1 MLARR
6 LATIAALLGLVA
18 ALIAPFRVNQ
28 VFVANSGHGPG
39 LLGLWMMLPI
49 VLGALAIAAVRT
61 ASIGFVWAIVG
72 AVWGFMILGAWS
84 LGLFFAWE
92 ALALL
97 VAGILHL
104 IAVGARWRLLLV
116 PLWLIAGAAALCPI
130 LFAVDLIRQERSQG
144 YMTVT
149 HAPAIVYGSWLWA
162 AAVALL
168 CTIELIS
175 RAIPHTARAGDR
187 A

>member
-18 ALIAPFRVNQ
+18 ALIAAVRVNQ
-28 VFVANSGHGPG
+28 AFVTNTGHGPG
-39 LLGLWMMLPI
+39 LLGLWVMLPI
-49 VLGALAIAAVRT
+49 GLAALAIAAVR
-61 ASIGFVWAIVG
+61 APSIGFVWAIVG

-84 LGLFFAWE
+84 LGPFFAWE

-104 IAVGARWRLLLV
+104 VAAGARWKLLLV
-116 PLWLIAGAAALCPI
+116 PLWLIAGATALCPV
-130 LFAVDLIRQERSQG
+130 LLAVDMIREARSHG
-144 YMTVT
+144 FLTVT
-149 HAPAIVYGSWLWA
+149 HAPAIVYGSVLWA

-168 CTIELIS
+168 CTIELTS
-175 RAIPHTARAGDR
+175 RAIRRSARASIG